1 MLLNNLLSYDVLT
14 NDIIPKELV
23 VGGAVIWLIIA
34 LATFCYS
41 LIFEAYYYCHK
52 NINYPWVKSWIT
64 PLQVLTS
71 ALPLLGLLGTI
82 IGLLDTFSVLSLNAS
97 MSISDSIGK
106 ALLTTEA
113 GLLVSIPAMI
123 MLWSLQKKVEKM
135 EVINAP

>member
-1 MLLNNLLSYDVLT
+1 MLLNDLVSF
-14 NDIIPKELV
+14 DIIPKELII
-23 VGGAVIWLIIA
+23 GGTVIWLIIA
-34 LATFCYS
+34 LAIFCYS
-41 LIFEAYYYCHK
+41 LIFEAYYYCYK
-52 NINYPWVKSWIT
+52 GINYPWIKSWLK

-82 IGLLDTFSVLSLNAS
+82 IGLLDTFSVLSQNAS

-123 MLWSLQKKVEKM
+123 MLWSLQSKIEKM
-135 EVINAP
+135 DAMNAT

>member
-1 MLLNNLLSYDVLT
+1 MLLNSIT
-14 NDIIPKELV
+14 PNDFIPKELI
-23 VGGAVIWLIIA
+23 VGGAVIWLIIG
-34 LATFCYS
+34 LAIFCYS

-52 NINYPWVKSWIT
+52 NMHYPWVKSWLN

-82 IGLLDTFSVLSLNAS
+82 IGLLDTFSVLSQNAS

-123 MLWSLQKKVEKM
+123 MLWNLQTKIEKM
-135 EVINAP
+135 EAVNAT

>member
-1 MLLNNLLSYDVLT
+1 MLLNDL
-14 NDIIPKELV
+14 IPNELI
-23 VGGAVIWLIIA
+23 VGGAVIWLIIT
-34 LATFCYS
+34 LAIFCYS
-41 LIFEAYYYCHK
+41 LIFEAYYYCH
-52 NINYPWVKSWIT
+52 NSINYPWVKSWIK

-82 IGLLDTFSVLSLNAS
+82 IGLLDTFSVLSQNAS

-123 MLWSLQKKVEKM
+123 MLWNLQTKIEKM
-135 EVINAP
+135 ESVNAS